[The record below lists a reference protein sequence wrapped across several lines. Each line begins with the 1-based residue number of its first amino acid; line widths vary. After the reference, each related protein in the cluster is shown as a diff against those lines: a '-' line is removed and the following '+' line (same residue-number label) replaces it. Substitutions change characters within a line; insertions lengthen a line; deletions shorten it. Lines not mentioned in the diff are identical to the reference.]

1 MIDSHCHLLEER
13 FDSDRE
19 ELIAGLGGAGVS
31 AVIEA
36 GTNLADSVQARD
48 LSRAHPMIYF
58 LAGVHPHEAAGV
70 PENYLGRLG
79 ELYRD
84 EKCLG
89 IGEIGLDYHYDFS
102 PRAVQLRVFDEQLSL
117 AKALSAPVCIHSRE
131 ATQHVLEGL
140 ARYRGEVIGVL
151 HCFSGSVETAKACL
165 DLGYYI
171 SFAGPVTFKNANKLL
186 DVAKMVPDDRILIET
201 DSPYLAPVPMRGKR
215 NQPAFVAH
223 TLDRL
228 CELRNQNREALE
240 RLTEENTQRLYG
252 KMVK

>member
-1 MIDSHCHLLEER
+1 M
-13 FDSDRE
+13 
-19 ELIAGLGGAGVS
+19 
-31 AVIEA
+31 
-36 GTNLADSVQARD
+36 
-48 LSRAHPMIYF
+48 
-58 LAGVHPHEAAGV
+58 
-70 PENYLGRLG
+70 
-79 ELYRD
+79 
-84 EKCLG
+84 
-89 IGEIGLDYHYDFS
+89 
-102 PRAVQLRVFDEQLSL
+102 
-117 AKALSAPVCIHSRE
+117 
-131 ATQHVLEGL
+131 
-140 ARYRGEVIGVL
+140 
-151 HCFSGSVETAKACL
+151 

-228 CELRNQNREALE
+228 CELRNQNREALA